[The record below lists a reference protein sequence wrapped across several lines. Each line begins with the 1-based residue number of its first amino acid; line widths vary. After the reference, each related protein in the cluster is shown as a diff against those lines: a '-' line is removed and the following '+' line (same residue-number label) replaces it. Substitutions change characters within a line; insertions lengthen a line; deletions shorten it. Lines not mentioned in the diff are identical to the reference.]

1 MTTSF
6 RFTYFPLWAK
16 GPAAALALQHSGLDW
31 EGAFPEDWKTLKGTT
46 PFLELPV
53 LETEERRQG
62 KVCRSRR
69 VKVEIIDV
77 FLDPRTLERCLAER
91 VCAFVAVK
99 RIGHELAILQYIAT
113 CSGLFGKSQK
123 MGGAGVREMAISSQ
137 LMCEAEDIYQK
148 LAKIKQG
155 LITGEEAA
163 GFWTDENDQIHN
175 RNFGL
180 KVYLR
185 LLEAFYSKCAKE
197 SGDGVK
203 LDALG
208 GRFTSSGVSVGEC
221 KLFSTLHALK
231 LMKEDVLSGYPNLS
245 NFYERF
251 AKEEATQSVLKD
263 GGQMPGAF
271 GQYFQL

>member
-1 MTTSF
+1 MARSSRWPWLALAALGLAVAF
-6 RFTYFPLWAK
+6 VNSPRSERRPRVERGALKFTYFPLWAK

-53 LETEERRQG
+53 LETEDAG
-62 KVCRSRR
+62 
-69 VKVEIIDV
+69 
-77 FLDPRTLERCLAER
+77 T
-91 VCAFVAVK
+91 
-99 RIGHELAILQYIAT
+99 IGHELAILQYIAT
-113 CSGLFGKSQK
+113 KSQK